1 MGAVSQASRVQR
13 HIAGGS
19 MTDLYDV
26 NVALLESELNAFES
40 GLHV

>member
-13 HIAGGS
+13 LIAGGG

-26 NVALLESELNAFES
+26 NVALLHSEFYTFERS
-40 GLHV
+40 LHV

>member
-1 MGAVSQASRVQR
+1 MGTVSQASRVQR
-13 HIAGGS
+13 LIAGGS

-26 NVALLESELNAFES
+26 YVELLESEFNAFER